1 DGLYNNLIIPDI
13 YEYKGKLIVGK
24 IDEKQTTTSSNAPK
38 LEERTKEIDRLERK
52 LNETSHVTVDSNPFN
67 CIQLNEPTVNIRND
81 NGLNV
86 CYSSKFIDASE
97 FITMK
102 ATISPGI
109 SATSYIEIEK
119 LQESLD
125 NRKEDIDE
133 ILKSHSV
140 YAIGIDFQN
149 DSIRPCISCWVAKPL
164 DTSILEDLEAMFDN
178 QYEAINQILI
188 FDQSDINQNLSESS
202 SSRDH
207 IIEEFGDSDSTRN
220 SLPNDRENSK
230 KEQESVKK
238 EEIDYL
244 TISSDAI
251 VTTEYPEIYQ
261 KFTIN
266 VHLRAKYS
274 PKKIRPELTYD
285 INVYEIKIGNMLSNQ
300 LPLPFLQRRGC
311 RGYFLDFVKVCVSPK
326 SCISNDMH
334 NALFTSLDTAYPESL
349 NRSIEISNGRETNFE
364 GQIGGEFGAV
374 PKFAG
379 HAKISGKNA
388 KNTKYTSNEWECNYE
403 GCHTTGDTWSH
414 KYAANSLDKNGSHRT
429 SYNPG
434 HHSSKWSPNK
444 NMGGFSINITQVVR
458 FEFPPLGPKSLTR
471 PKSITCPVIAHNLE
485 ISFGNLKDF
494 DAKFAELARSNGGLY
509 AIDNNISVRNPDSQD
524 LKGKSIINRSFE
536 PPKINEL
543 RKH

>member
-1 DGLYNNLIIPDI
+1 MAYDELYNIPIIP
-13 YEYKGKLIVGK
+13 GKLIVGE
-24 IDEKQTTTSSNAPK
+24 IDENQTITSSNAPK

-86 CYSSKFIDASE
+86 CYSSNFIDASE

-207 IIEEFGDSDSTRN
+207 IIEEFGDSNSTRN

-230 KEQESVKK
+230 KEQEPVKK
-238 EEIDYL
+238 EEI
-244 TISSDAI
+244 
-251 VTTEYPEIYQ
+251 TTEYPEIYQ

-311 RGYFLDFVKVCVSPK
+311 RGYFLDFVKVSVSPK

-364 GQIGGEFGAV
+364 GQIGGE
-374 PKFAG
+374 
-379 HAKISGKNA
+379 
-388 KNTKYTSNEWECNYE
+388 ECNYV

-414 KYAANSLDKNGSHRT
+414 KYAANILDKNGSHRT

-509 AIDNNISVRNPDSQD
+509 AIDNNISIRNPHSQD